1 LKEVIRY
8 MKQREGV
15 WFATGS
21 EVAEWWVKQ
30 GFSAVAEPKGRAT
43 AGS

>member
-1 LKEVIRY
+1 

-30 GFSAVAEPKGRAT
+30 GFSDVNTPKGRAA
-43 AGS
+43 AGY